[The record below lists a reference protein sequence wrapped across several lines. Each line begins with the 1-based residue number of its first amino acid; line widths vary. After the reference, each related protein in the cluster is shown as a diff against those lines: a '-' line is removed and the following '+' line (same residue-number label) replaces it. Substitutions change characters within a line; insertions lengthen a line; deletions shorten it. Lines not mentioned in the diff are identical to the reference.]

1 MKTTITLLSTLLL
14 VPLAG
19 LSAAQNSKPNI
30 VYFLVDDMGYA
41 DCGFNGGKDIRTP
54 NIDKL
59 AAAEDATPNI
69 VYILADDLGYGDVHC
84 FNPERGKIATPH
96 LDRLA
101 AEGMVF
107 TDAHS
112 SSSVCTPTRY
122 GVLTGRYNW
131 RSRLQKGV
139 LYGYSEALIAR
150 DRLTVAGF
158 IIPSTD
164 PSTSGRANGNSNSAP
179 AQAAGASQGRAA
191 RRKRACPTCSSTT

>member
-107 TDAHS
+107 TDVHS
-112 SSSVCTPTRY
+112 SSWSARRRVTACSPAAT
-122 GVLTGRYNW
+122 TG
-131 RSRLQKGV
+131 
-139 LYGYSEALIAR
+139 AR
-150 DRLTVAGF
+150 DCKRECSTV
-158 IIPSTD
+158 T
-164 PSTSGRANGNSNSAP
+164 
-179 AQAAGASQGRAA
+179 A
-191 RRKRACPTCSSTT
+191 RRSSPGTA